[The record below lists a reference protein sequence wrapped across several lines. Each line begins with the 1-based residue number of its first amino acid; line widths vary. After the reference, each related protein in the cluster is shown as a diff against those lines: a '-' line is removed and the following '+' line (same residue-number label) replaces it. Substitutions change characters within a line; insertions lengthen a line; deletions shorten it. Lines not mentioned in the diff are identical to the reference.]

1 MYDENERNERHDQDV
16 DYTEGAYSDS
26 TYEEKNN
33 DTAKKEETSD
43 YGGYHDSRYRGSL
56 DGEPEA
62 AAGADPKENAE
73 KKPER
78 SYIPE
83 ERSGRGHG
91 SKNTGKKIAALVMS
105 GILFGCVAGGTMVG
119 VNALS
124 NRLLPGE
131 TAQET
136 IGQVS
141 QETQADAGT
150 KTQAS
155 IGNDV
160 SSIVEKAMPSVVAIN
175 NKMIYTQN
183 NWLFGQQ
190 QYEVP
195 SSGSGIIAGQN
206 DTELLIITN
215 NHVVEDSEEL
225 SVTFIDNQSVKAAVK
240 GTDSDSDLAVIA
252 VQLSDIPEETRKQIK
267 AADLGDSD
275 SLKLGQGVVAI
286 GNALGQGQS
295 VTVGYVSA
303 LNREV
308 KAEDQTSRTLL
319 QTDAAIN
326 PGNSGGALLNMNGE
340 LIGINEA
347 KYSSTQV
354 EGMGF
359 AIPISKA
366 EPILQNL
373 MNLTTRYKVS
383 DDEAAY
389 IGINMADVSA
399 DVSQNYGIPTGVCIM
414 SVVDGS
420 PAADAG
426 FKKGDVITTFDGR
439 SISNA
444 KGLKETLTYYAA
456 GETVDVTVQRAD
468 NGEYKEVTLTLTL
481 GSAADMPQTSGSSN
495 GTTNDGTGSSDQN
508 DQGIQNP
515 FGNR

>member
-26 TYEEKNN
+26 AYEEKNN

-91 SKNTGKKIAALVMS
+91 SKNIAALVMS

-195 SSGSGIIAGQN
+195 SNGSGIIAGQN

-303 LNREV
+303 LNKKLTINDVE
-308 KAEDQTSRTLL
+308 RTLL
-319 QTDAAIN
+319 QVDAAIN

-340 LIGINEA
+340 VIGINAA
-347 KYSSTQV
+347 KYSDTSV
-354 EGMGF
+354 EGIGY
-359 AIPISKA
+359 AIPISQAKDIISDLMTKTTKVA
-366 EPILQNL
+366 VDENEQGYLGIQLQNIDSQ
-373 MNLTTRYKVS
+373 MAQAYGMPEGIYVYKIVAGGAASRS
-383 DDEAAY
+383 DLRERD
-389 IGINMADVSA
+389 I
-399 DVSQNYGIPTGVCIM
+399 
-414 SVVDGS
+414 
-420 PAADAG
+420 
-426 FKKGDVITTFDGR
+426 ITKFDGEKVK
-439 SISNA
+439 N
-444 KGLKETLTYYAA
+444 GDDLKKLLTYYKA
-456 GETVDVTVQRAD
+456 GSTVTMTVQSLE
-468 NGEYKEVTLTLTL
+468 NGKYVERNVQITL
-481 GSAADMPQTSGSSN
+481 GSKSDMPQSQDS
-495 GTTNDGTGSSDQN
+495 QN
-508 DQGIQNP
+508 ESRSESQASPQRKLG
-515 FGNR
+515 R